1 MENVAVFF
9 YKCSPKVARHFLT
22 SIFVSCGL
30 VTNEA
35 VIRLRFLQVL
45 QIHGRKSCTAST
57 FEALVRHFT
66 KKCCVL
72 VVLDMDK

>member
-9 YKCSPKVARHFLT
+9 NKCSKVARHFLT

-45 QIHGRKSCTAST
+45 EIHGRKSCTAST
-57 FEALVRHFT
+57 FETLVHHAVSWQDT
-66 KKCCVL
+66 MGL
-72 VVLDMDK
+72 